1 MHDADAHANDNAHV
15 VDWDVVKRWLAFVLT
30 CSACGGGGGLPT
42 GASPVM
48 ANVEFHYHA
57 VVVRNAERARDVG
70 CDGVVRI
77 YPSWW
82 GFTHATMLQTDDGGW
97 AALFE
102 NVPVGRQ
109 SVRLTTPPGCGNP
122 VLAANEVELEAA
134 NDNLVFAFMVHPDGS
149 VTY

>member
-1 MHDADAHANDNAHV
+1 M
-15 VDWDVVKRWLAFVLT
+15 L

-48 ANVEFHYHA
+48 ASVEFHYEA
-57 VVVRNAERARDVG
+57 TADQRAQNVG
-70 CDGVVRI
+70 CHGVTRI

-82 GFTHATMLQTDDGGW
+82 GFTHATMMDTGEGRW

-109 SVRLTTPPGCGNP
+109 SVRITTPYGCENP
-122 VLAANEVELEAA
+122 AIVANDVALEAA
-134 NDNLVFAFMVHPDGS
+134 NDNLVFTFTVHPDGS
-149 VTY
+149 VTH

>member
-1 MHDADAHANDNAHV
+1 MACAV
-15 VDWDVVKRWLAFVLT
+15 VTFAG
-30 CSACGGGGGLPT
+30 CGGGGGGLPT

-48 ANVEFHYHA
+48 ANVLFDYETTTEQREQNF
-57 VVVRNAERARDVG
+57 G
-70 CDGVVRI
+70 CNGVVRI

-82 GFTHATMLQTDDGGW
+82 GFTHATMVSRDEGRW

-109 SVRLTTPPGCGNP
+109 SVRLVTPHGCDNP
-122 VLAANEVELEAA
+122 SLVA
-134 NDNLVFAFMVHPDGS
+134 NDVALDAADNSLVFAFTVHPDGS

>member
-1 MHDADAHANDNAHV
+1 
-15 VDWDVVKRWLAFVLT
+15 
-30 CSACGGGGGLPT
+30 
-42 GASPVM
+42 M

-57 VVVRNAERARDVG
+57 TTAERAENIA

-82 GFTHATMLQTDDGGW
+82 GFTHATMLATDDGGS

-122 VLAANEVELEAA
+122 VLAANDVELEAA

-149 VTY
+149 VSY

>member
-1 MHDADAHANDNAHV
+1 
-15 VDWDVVKRWLAFVLT
+15 
-30 CSACGGGGGLPT
+30 
-42 GASPVM
+42 M
-48 ANVEFHYHA
+48 ANVEFYYHA
-57 VVVRNAERARDVG
+57 SPVEDAQLAESIE

-82 GFTHATMLQTDDGGW
+82 GFTHATMLTTDDGGR

-109 SVRLTTPPGCGNP
+109 SVRLTTPLGCANP
-122 VLAANEVELEAA
+122 MLVANDVELRAA